1 MKYGECEMNIPGFT
15 AEGSLYKT
23 RGGYHL
29 AEKRGCGGLTQHVI
43 AQLGVGRFPGT
54 QGGGVFGIFGGLW
67 CKLGCEIAYSVCL
80 DGCEGTLDNPKPSLN
95 CVICDQTYRACLQGC
110 G

>member
-1 MKYGECEMNIPGFT
+1 MIVPGFT
-15 AEGSLYKT
+15 AEASLYKT
-23 RGGYHL
+23 SGSYQR
-29 AEKRGCGGLTQHVI
+29 AETRAYISGAENVI
-43 AQLGVGRFPGT
+43 SQLSVGRFPGT
-54 QGGGVFGIFGGLW
+54 LSGGVFGIFGGLW
-67 CKLGCEIAYSVCL
+67 CKLGCEMAYSVCL

>member
-1 MKYGECEMNIPGFT
+1 MNIPGFT
-15 AEGSLYKT
+15 AQASLYKT
-23 RGGYHL
+23 SGGYTR
-29 AEKRGCGGLTQHVI
+29 AGTRSCGGRAQDVI
-43 AQLGVGRFPGT
+43 AQLSAGGFPGSY
-54 QGGGVFGIFGGLW
+54 GGEVFGFFGGLF
-67 CKLGCEIAYSVCL
+67 CRLGCEIAYSVCL